1 MAQTILVVDDER
13 AIRKALQDI
22 LAFEGYKVE
31 EATDGQEAWKLIEEH
46 NYDCVISDIKMPKM
60 DGIELLMKVQ
70 QIKPELPFVLIRRT
84 EDGKAHSGQVSFP
97 GGRMDTT
104 DPDLQ
109 YTAMR
114 ELEEEV
120 GVTSSS
126 IQLLGALSPLY
137 IPVSNFHVYPFVGFS
152 QQQPVFQLSEQE
164 VSKLLIVSLNDLFH
178 TSRKTKASVTSPA
191 EPNFK
196 RIVNA
201 YQLNDGSIIW
211 GATAMILAELETIFA
226 EITSS
231 IK

>member
-1 MAQTILVVDDER
+1 MSL
-13 AIRKALQDI
+13 L
-22 LAFEGYKVE
+22 
-31 EATDGQEAWKLIEEH
+31 KLIDLIQQRLLQPLPGFEAHE
-46 NYDCVISDIKMPKM
+46 KMMGRVVAMPSSIPENAKLSAVM
-60 DGIELLMKVQ
+60 NLLFPIDGLLH
-70 QIKPELPFVLIRRT
+70 IVLIRRT

-97 GGRMDTT
+97 GGRMDAT

-178 TSRKTKASVTSPA
+178 NSRKTKASVTSPA
-191 EPNFK
+191 DPNFK

>member
-1 MAQTILVVDDER
+1 MSLS
-13 AIRKALQDI
+13 
-22 LAFEGYKVE
+22 
-31 EATDGQEAWKLIEEH
+31 KLIDLIQQRLLQPLPGFEAHE
-46 NYDCVISDIKMPKM
+46 KMMGRVVAMPSSIPENAKLSAVM
-60 DGIELLMKVQ
+60 NLLFPIDGLLH
-70 QIKPELPFVLIRRT
+70 IVLIRRT
-84 EDGKAHSGQVSFP
+84 EDCKAHSGQVSFP

-191 EPNFK
+191 DPNFK

-211 GATAMILAELETIFA
+211 GATAMILSELETLLS
-226 EITSS
+226 EIMD
-231 IK
+231 

>member
-1 MAQTILVVDDER
+1 MSLLKQIDLIQQRLLQPLPGFEAHEKMMGRVVAMSSSIPEN
-13 AIRKALQDI
+13 AKLSAVMNLLFPI
-22 LAFEGYKVE
+22 
-31 EATDGQEAWKLIEEH
+31 DG
-46 NYDCVISDIKMPKM
+46 
-60 DGIELLMKVQ
+60 LLH
-70 QIKPELPFVLIRRT
+70 IVLIRRT

-191 EPNFK
+191 DPNFK

>member
-1 MAQTILVVDDER
+1 MSLLKQIDLIQQRLLQPLPGFEAHEKMMGRVVAMPSSIPEN
-13 AIRKALQDI
+13 AKLSAVMNLLFPI
-22 LAFEGYKVE
+22 
-31 EATDGQEAWKLIEEH
+31 DG
-46 NYDCVISDIKMPKM
+46 
-60 DGIELLMKVQ
+60 LLH
-70 QIKPELPFVLIRRT
+70 IVLIRRT

-152 QQQPVFQLSEQE
+152 QQKPVFQLSEQE

-191 EPNFK
+191 DPNFK

-201 YQLNDGSIIW
+201 YQLNDCSIIW

>member
-1 MAQTILVVDDER
+1 MPSLEHINLLQQRLSQPLPGFEAHEKMMGRVVAMPPIIPEN
-13 AIRKALQDI
+13 AKLSAVMNLLFPI
-22 LAFEGYKVE
+22 
-31 EATDGQEAWKLIEEH
+31 DG
-46 NYDCVISDIKMPKM
+46 
-60 DGIELLMKVQ
+60 LLH
-70 QIKPELPFVLIRRT
+70 IVLIRRT